1 MIQITEDEFRL
12 ITDFIKEHSGI
23 HLRDEKKAML
33 VGRLGSIVRD
43 HNLNSFMA
51 YYQLLRHDSEGKEL
65 SRLIDKITTNHTY
78 FMREPEH
85 FYFLTQEVLPYMNRI
100 IKNNDLRV
108 WCAAASSGEEPY
120 TLAILLADYFKN
132 LAVSWDKKLLATDL
146 SLSVLEEAKKG
157 IYTKEKLSALPKI
170 WVLNYF
176 DKINDHQY
184 QVKESLKSEV
194 IYRRFNL
201 LEPQFPFKKKFHII
215 FCRNVMIYFDH
226 KTKAELINKLYDALE
241 PGGYLF
247 IGHSESISRE
257 TTKFKYIKPAVYR
270 KV

>member
-1 MIQITEDEFRL
+1 MIHITDDEFRL
-12 ITDFIKEHSGI
+12 ITEFIKEHSGI
-23 HLRDEKKAML
+23 HLRDEKKTML

-51 YYQLLRHDSEGKEL
+51 YYQLLKNDKEGKEL

-78 FMREPEH
+78 FMRESEH
-85 FYFLTQEVLPYMNRI
+85 FNYLTQEVLPYMKMA
-100 IKNNDLRV
+100 IKNKDLRV

-132 LAVSWDKKLLATDL
+132 DALSWDKKLLATDL
-146 SLSVLEEAKKG
+146 SLSVLEEAKNG

-176 DKINDHQY
+176 DKINDHQF
-184 QVKESLKSEV
+184 QIKDSIKNEV

-201 LEPQFPFKKKFHII
+201 LESQFPFKKRFHII

-226 KTKAELINKLYDALE
+226 KTKAELLDKLYEVLE

-257 TTKFKYIKPAVYR
+257 TTKFRYIKPAVYR